1 MKKTKQLKRNIVNFE
16 GIDLSRVYYIT
27 EKNGLKSGANDIVK
41 LCVDVFN
48 KVSYS
53 EDFES
58 LTGLNVDD
66 R

>member
-1 MKKTKQLKRNIVNFE
+1 MINFE
-16 GIDLSRVYYIT
+16 GIDLSRVYEIT
-27 EKNGLKSGANDIVK
+27 ENNGLKSGANDIVK

-58 LTGLNVDD
+58 LTGLK
-66 R
+66 